1 MWGFVG
7 HDEPFKTDPRSDCQ
21 FSSLAAIDFL
31 QSKKI
36 SIVEMISIFQSR
48 KSEILGTLKI

>member
-1 MWGFVG
+1 MWEFVG
-7 HDEPFKTDPRSDCQ
+7 HDEPFNWPKIWLLILP
-21 FSSLAAIDFL
+21 LAAINFL